1 MVFNDIS
8 ARDLQ
13 LANNQWTGG
22 KAIDTFAPCGPV
34 VVTLEEI
41 ENIQALPVRTRVNGN
56 TVQDG
61 NTADM
66 IFGSAF
72 AQKKPPVRPPARWP
86 LQVQTG
92 CVALSSTLASGP
104 SGDDP
109 PHLPVGGA
117 VQRVADDRRQEDPA
131 SAVHPPAEESGAAT
145 TRRVGRLILL
155 APDRGWCAQGA
166 CGQINPLRS
175 DSQWLTGRWMSI

>member
-1 MVFNDIS
+1 VIGERARNVDADHTLDHVVGVMVFNDIS

-72 AQKKPPVRPPARWP
+72 AQKKPPVRP
-86 LQVQTG
+86 
-92 CVALSSTLASGP
+92 LAP
-104 SGDDP
+104 SG
-109 PHLPVGGA
+109 A
-117 VQRVADDRRQEDPA
+117 N
-131 SAVHPPAEESGAAT
+131 
-145 TRRVGRLILL
+145 RLC
-155 APDRGWCAQGA
+155 CAQLDP
-166 CGQINPLRS
+166 CERPIRRRS
-175 DSQWLTGRWMSI
+175 TTPTGWRRRSAGSG